1 MILKYS
7 LLKFLKTGAIPL
19 LLTTVALRQIVLV
32 HTVGLSPWHGGGFG
46 MFASIDRDERRVVTT
61 QLIDCSH
68 THDFVLSQ
76 ILTDSPDVLSAH
88 AYTHISTFPTQSQ
101 LRRTGRRLLSKDA
114 QNPIAELHSQ
124 NQDKNCDSKLAL
136 QPWRL
141 SYDGLVITY
150 EPLTDRVEVQP

>member
-32 HTVGLSPWHGGGFG
+32 HTAGLSPWHGGGFG

-68 THDFVLSQ
+68 TWDFVLSQ
-76 ILTDSPDVLSAH
+76 IVADSPDVLSAH
-88 AYTHISTFPTQSQ
+88 TYTHISTFPTQAQ
-101 LRRTGRRLLSKDA
+101 LRRVGQRLLSA

-124 NQDKNCDSKLAL
+124 NQEKSCDSKLAL

-141 SYDGLVITY
+141 SYDGSVITY
-150 EPLTDRVEVQP
+150 EPLTDRVEVLP

>member
-32 HTVGLSPWHGGGFG
+32 HTAGLSPWHGGGFG

-68 THDFVLSQ
+68 TWDFVLSQ
-76 ILTDSPDVLSAH
+76 IVADSPDALSAH
-88 AYTHISTFPTQSQ
+88 TYTHISTFPTQAQ
-101 LRRTGRRLLSKDA
+101 LRRVGKRLLSA

-124 NQDKNCDSKLAL
+124 NQEKSCDSKLAL

-141 SYDGLVITY
+141 SYDGSVITY
-150 EPLTDRVEVQP
+150 EPLTDRVEVLP